1 MNKDNQAKNSVID
14 KIEFDEERQYLKP
27 IAEETQLE
35 ELEEPLQNITYLPKE
50 ASNEVEEQEFEKI
63 VEKNYKPEED
73 NIECKVE
80 EDIRP
85 IYDQDIEEKSPVPEY
100 KILGV
105 AFNTY
110 IILELDEDIYI
121 LDQHAAHERVLYEKV
136 KENFYRAGGKEAQ
149 MLLLPD
155 VLELSKRDMHIVK
168 DHMDLFE
175 QAGFTLEE
183 FGENTIKITG
193 VPVICFEM
201 NTKDLFMDI
210 LDGIDIT
217 NRTNK
222 QDIEEKF
229 IATVACKA
237 AVKANMVLDER
248 EIRGLLD
255 ELLLL
260 DNPFTCPHGR
270 PTAIRITK
278 TEIEKKFGR
287 R

>member
-1 MNKDNQAKNSVID
+1 
-14 KIEFDEERQYLKP
+14 
-27 IAEETQLE
+27 
-35 ELEEPLQNITYLPKE
+35 
-50 ASNEVEEQEFEKI
+50 
-63 VEKNYKPEED
+63 
-73 NIECKVE
+73 
-80 EDIRP
+80 
-85 IYDQDIEEKSPVPEY
+85 
-100 KILGV
+100 
-105 AFNTY
+105 
-110 IILELDEDIYI
+110 
-121 LDQHAAHERVLYEKV
+121 
-136 KENFYRAGGKEAQ
+136 